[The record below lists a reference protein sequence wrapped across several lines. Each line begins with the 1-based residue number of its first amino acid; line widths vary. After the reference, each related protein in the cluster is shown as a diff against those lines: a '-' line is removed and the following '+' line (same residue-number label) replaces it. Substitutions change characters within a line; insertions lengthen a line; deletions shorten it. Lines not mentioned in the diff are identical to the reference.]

1 VTFQSCRGVRGG
13 GFLPPGLA
21 AGLHAKS
28 GVVQLGRDACGSSA
42 NVRHPPPRQVH
53 MAWPFVLVR
62 PPGATPA
69 GHRPWRGGVRAFGV
83 RCFAGKLRSPA
94 CPSGGGD
101 PVTMAGA
108 RGFLLAK
115 GANGPSTPISFPGA
129 PRTIALGIN
138 DQGQVVGT
146 YENTAAAPPSPQPT
160 STPPTGRM
168 SEHRWP
174 PDRARPELARSGA
187 RSTRPARLLPI
198 LAGKPSAG

>member
-1 VTFQSCRGVRGG
+1 LVLECGWRSLSCERPSVASCYDRPPRPERSRAPRVVTRWPRLRPRWHEDARDVPVVPRRGPGRR
-13 GFLPPGLA
+13 LPPLGLA
-21 AGLHAKS
+21 AGLLAKS
-28 GVVQLGRDACGSSA
+28 GVVQLGRDAWRSSA
-42 NVRHPPPRQVH
+42 NVRRPPPRQVH
-53 MAWPFVLVR
+53 MAQPFVL
-62 PPGATPA
+62 
-69 GHRPWRGGVRAFGV
+69 
-83 RCFAGKLRSPA
+83 
-94 CPSGGGD
+94 D
-101 PVTMAGA
+101 
-108 RGFLLAK
+108 
-115 GANGPSTPISFPGA
+115 GPPGA